1 MPKKE
6 RKQMTEEQKREKK
19 LQKLYIYYAKAD
31 SELGLSGKDINIQ
44 VQNLVTACL
53 DIQAEICKSSD
64 SIRIDDLTKIQ
75 DITNIDKKTYM
86 DFVKICALKNN
97 DKLKE
102 KAIQKFEGDFENRLV
117 IANLR
122 HAFLES
128 YMSGNELKITDGSN
142 YEYKPFADY
151 RSEEFEKIMEDSAKK
166 REYINKTLYGQYKAY
181 AKAAEYITKLELSY
195 GKFKQLVDWEYY
207 KDGGY
212 PTPTTPGKLWSVF
225 NRFNE
230 SLRLIDKYGFTQHE
244 ALKKEFGLNITLT
257 NPAPVNHPWMVEDP
271 TIDNLDEE

>member
-1 MPKKE
+1 MPGA
-6 RKQMTEEQKREKK
+6 RPRRHGRQQHRDHQ
-19 LQKLYIYYAKAD
+19 LPGLRAD
-31 SELGLSGKDINIQ
+31 
-44 VQNLVTACL
+44 A
-53 DIQAEICKSSD
+53 
-64 SIRIDDLTKIQ
+64 
-75 DITNIDKKTYM
+75 
-86 DFVKICALKNN
+86 
-97 DKLKE
+97 
-102 KAIQKFEGDFENRLV
+102 
-117 IANLR
+117 
-122 HAFLES
+122 
-128 YMSGNELKITDGSN
+128 
-142 YEYKPFADY
+142 
-151 RSEEFEKIMEDSAKK
+151 
-166 REYINKTLYGQYKAY
+166 
-181 AKAAEYITKLELSY
+181 AKAAEYITKLELTY

>member
-1 MPKKE
+1 MN
-6 RKQMTEEQKREKK
+6 
-19 LQKLYIYYAKAD
+19 LA
-31 SELGLSGKDINIQ
+31 GKDINIQ

-64 SIRIDDLTKIQ
+64 SIKIDDLNKIK

-86 DFVKICALKNN
+86 DFVNICALKNN

-102 KAIQKFEGDFENRLV
+102 KAIQKFESDFENRLV

-122 HAFLES
+122 HSFLES
-128 YMSGNELKITDGSN
+128 YMSGNELKITDGDN

-151 RSEEFEKIMEDSAKK
+151 KSEEFEKIMEDSAKK
-166 REYINKTLYGQYKAY
+166 REYINKTLYGQYRTY
-181 AKAAEYITKLELSY
+181 AKAAEYITKLELTY

-212 PTPTTPGKLWSVF
+212 PSPTTPAKLWSIF

-230 SLRLIDKYGFTQHE
+230 SIRLLDKYGFNQQDG
-244 ALKKEFGLNITLT
+244 LSKEFGMNIELT
-257 NPAPVNHPWMVEDP
+257 TPHPVKHPWMTDDP
-271 TIDNLDEE
+271 TIEDLDE

>member
-1 MPKKE
+1 MAKKE
-6 RKQMTEEQKREKK
+6 RKHLSAEEKKERK

-31 SELGLSGKDINIQ
+31 SELGLEGKDVNTQI
-44 VQNLVTACL
+44 QNLVTACL

-64 SIRIDDLTKIQ
+64 SIKIDDLTKIK

-86 DFVKICALKNN
+86 DFVNICALKNN

-102 KAIQKFEGDFENRLV
+102 KAIQKFENDFENRLV

-128 YMSGNELKITDGSN
+128 YMSGNELKITDGDN
-142 YEYKPFADY
+142 YQYKPFSDY
-151 RSEEFEKIMEDSAKK
+151 KSEEFERIMEDSAKK
-166 REYINKTLYGQYKAY
+166 REYINKVLYGQYKTY
-181 AKAAEYITKLELSY
+181 AKAAEYITKLELTY

-212 PTPTTPGKLWSVF
+212 PSPTTPAKLWSIF

-230 SLRLIDKYGFTQHE
+230 SIRLINKYGFTQQDE
-244 ALKKEFGLNITLT
+244 LCKEFGLNIELT
-257 NPAPVNHPWMVEDP
+257 TPHPVKHPWMTEDP
-271 TIDNLDEE
+271 TFESLDD

>member
-1 MPKKE
+1 MS
-6 RKQMTEEQKREKK
+6 EEKKRERK

-31 SELGLSGKDINIQ
+31 SELNLSGKDLNTQ

-64 SIRIDDLTKIQ
+64 SIKIDDLEKIK
-75 DITNIDKKTYM
+75 DIAPIDKKTYM
-86 DFVKICALKNN
+86 DFVNICRLKNN

-102 KAIQKFEGDFENRLV
+102 KAIQKFESDFENRLV

-128 YMSGNELKITDGSN
+128 YMSGNELKITDSDN
-142 YEYKPFADY
+142 YEYKPFSDY
-151 RSEEFEKIMEDSAKK
+151 KSEEFEKIMEDSAKK
-166 REYINKTLYGQYKAY
+166 RDYINQVLYGQYKTY
-181 AKAAEYITKLELSY
+181 AKAAEYVTNLELTY

-207 KDGGY
+207 KEGGY
-212 PTPTTPGKLWSVF
+212 PSPTTPAKLWSIF

-230 SLRLIDKYGFTQHE
+230 SIRLIDKYGFTQHE
-244 ALKKEFGLNITLT
+244 ELKKEFGLDLKLVT
-257 NPAPVNHPWMVEDP
+257 PAPVNHPWMVDDP
-271 TIDNLDEE
+271 TIENLDEE

>member
-1 MPKKE
+1 MQKKE

-19 LQKLYIYYAKAD
+19 RQKLYSYYAKAE

-97 DKLKE
+97 D
-102 KAIQKFEGDFENRLV
+102 

-122 HAFLES
+122 HSFLES

-166 REYINKTLYGQYKAY
+166 REYINKTLYGQYKTY
-181 AKAAEYITKLELSY
+181 AKAAEYITKLELTY

-257 NPAPVNHPWMVEDP
+257 NPAPVNHPWMIEDP